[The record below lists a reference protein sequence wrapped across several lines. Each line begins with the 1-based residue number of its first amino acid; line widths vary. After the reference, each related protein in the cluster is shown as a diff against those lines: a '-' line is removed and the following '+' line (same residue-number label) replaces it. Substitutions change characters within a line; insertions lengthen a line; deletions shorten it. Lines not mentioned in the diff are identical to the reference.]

1 MNSRCTNT
9 EKKRLVASQHMAMS
23 YKGASITIAGDENS
37 QSLCGDGVYVEI
49 KKIGSN
55 TGRVGSKIE
64 IDASLDTVW
73 NILTDYEKFV
83 DLVPCVAASQL
94 IEKKANISRVR
105 QVGQINLPLGLKF
118 SAKAVVDYNEK
129 NVEILSHGRKRYLEF
144 KMIEGDFQFYQG
156 KWSVEQ
162 FNGGHC
168 ELEDKDSSLTRKFQT
183 ILSYEAV
190 VKPKPW
196 MPVRLVA
203 GILGDEEVT
212 VRRRLSGDGVD
223 RRRARDLCDKDLS

>member
-1 MNSRCTNT
+1 MEQLIMKRPVYKNKPTAAIFMNSWCTNT
-9 EKKRLVASQHMAMS
+9 EKKRLVATQHMAMS

-37 QSLCGDGVYVEI
+37 QTLCGDGVYVEI

-83 DLVPCVAASQL
+83 DLVPCVAVSHL
-94 IEKKANISRVR
+94 IEKKANISRVH

-129 NVEILSHGRKRYLEF
+129 DVEILSHGRKRYLEF

-156 KWSVEQ
+156 KWSIE
-162 FNGGHC
+162 
-168 ELEDKDSSLTRKFQT
+168 QT

-196 MPVRLVA
+196 MLVRLVA
-203 GILGDEEVT
+203 GILGKEIKVNISCIREAAQKVIY
-212 VRRRLSGDGVD
+212 
-223 RRRARDLCDKDLS
+223 